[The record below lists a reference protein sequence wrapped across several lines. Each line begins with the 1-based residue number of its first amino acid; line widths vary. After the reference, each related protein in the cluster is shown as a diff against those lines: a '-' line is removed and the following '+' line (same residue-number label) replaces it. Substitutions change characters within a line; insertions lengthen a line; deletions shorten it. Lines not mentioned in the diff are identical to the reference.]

1 MQGGNTPCTSCLS
14 AALWLLCTL
23 PAWAQVEWSVDT
35 TQIQWG
41 ETLTLTADWLLSM
54 EDLQNGVAD
63 STAWPAW
70 TDTTSSGFEIVSSS
84 PVDTLAAPIESGM
97 DVLLRKSWMLTSW
110 DSGFIVMTPESFG
123 PHETSPLLIR
133 ILTPVLEED
142 AQPMPPQDIVEVN
155 WTLWERLQRIW
166 PLLALALGFIG
177 LVVLLRFLWSKRRV
191 ADKPVQKDIQDAKAE
206 PPHVVALRVLNDLKD
221 EEGWTRGRAKE
232 VQALASMTLRQY
244 LEGRYQLPAAE
255 RTTADIAALMP
266 ASGVPSDWQPRLIR
280 ALEQADAVK
289 FAKGE
294 LPARAHLAL
303 IEAYIDF
310 VLDTQIASDETN

>member
-1 MQGGNTPCTSCLS
+1 
-14 AALWLLCTL
+14 
-23 PAWAQVEWSVDT
+23 
-35 TQIQWG
+35 
-41 ETLTLTADWLLSM
+41 
-54 EDLQNGVAD
+54 
-63 STAWPAW
+63 
-70 TDTTSSGFEIVSSS
+70 
-84 PVDTLAAPIESGM
+84 
-97 DVLLRKSWMLTSW
+97 
-110 DSGFIVMTPESFG
+110 MTPESFG

-166 PLLALALGFIG
+166 PVLALALGFIG